1 MTAASKTT
9 PHRSCSVG
17 FAKRRPAHSTGKA
30 VVLWEETGKCTIR
43 AAGVGVLAR
52 RERFVEITS
61 GRSYFQQGLTATCK
75 DLMFKDNSVGI
86 RRI

>member
-9 PHRSCSVG
+9 PHRNCSVG

-30 VVLWEETGKCTIR
+30 VVLWEETGKCTMR

-61 GRSYFQQGLTATCK
+61 GRSYFQQRLTATCK
-75 DLMFKDNSVGI
+75 DLMFEVHSVGI

>member
-1 MTAASKTT
+1 MRLISSEYKYL
-9 PHRSCSVG
+9 
-17 FAKRRPAHSTGKA
+17 
-30 VVLWEETGKCTIR
+30 VLLLFCPKGIMFWEGTGKCTMR

-61 GRSYFQQGLTATCK
+61 GRSYFQQRLTATCK
-75 DLMFKDNSVGI
+75 DLMFEVDSVGI

>member
-9 PHRSCSVG
+9 PHRSCRVG
-17 FAKRRPAHSTGKA
+17 FAKRRPVHSTGKA

-43 AAGVGVLAR
+43 AAGVGGLAR

-61 GRSYFQQGLTATCK
+61 GILPAGVDSKLQRPYVQG
-75 DLMFKDNSVGI
+75 
-86 RRI
+86 